1 MKLQT
6 AILIFSGVL
15 LCGCTSV
22 EFVRKETYP
31 QKQAVLRYQP
41 SSKPNKEAKS
51 RAELEK
57 KAHEFCA
64 GDYEITKEYQSR
76 QNTGASTGV
85 GTGLGIG
92 MGGIM
97 VGASQDNSA
106 MYNMVE
112 LSCKQ
117 SGTQVK

>member
-1 MKLQT
+1 MTPRCRLV
-6 AILIFSGVL
+6 ILASALF
-15 LCGCTSV
+15 CGCTTV

-41 SSKPNKEAKS
+41 SSKPSKEAKA
-51 RAELEK
+51 RNEVEK
-57 KAHEFCA
+57 KARDFCG
-64 GDYEITKEYQSR
+64 GDYEITKEYQAR

-112 LSCKQ
+112 LSCKSRQ
-117 SGTQVK
+117 